1 MTSTNRTLL
10 AQPSVDDVE
19 RAVALATRAPSIH
32 NTQPWRFVLTASAL
46 ELWADR
52 RRQLATADLDGRA
65 LLVSCGGALYLA
77 GMGLAAQ
84 GWRTVTERLPDPAE
98 PDLLARIRVIG
109 RQPAGGRVPRAAA
122 AAAERRHTERRPFG
136 PGVVSSELLDALCA
150 AVEDPALYA
159 HLVVRPDERLDLA
172 VAVSWAD
179 GLEAGDAAFQAELAR
194 WVRPDAGSAG
204 EGVPT
209 TAVPHVQA
217 GQPRHT
223 EVPVRDFEVG
233 TPGGQELAGGAE
245 EQDVDEQP
253 AYLVLFSRDDD
264 TATRLRAGEAYARL
278 SVEAERLGLASSPIT
293 QALDLPGVR
302 GRLQTL
308 MSWPDH
314 PQMILRVGWPP
325 AGDSAPPTARRPI
338 AAVLTVT
345 RPDVPC

>member
-1 MTSTNRTLL
+1 MTSTNSTVL
-10 AQPSVDDVE
+10 AQPSIDDVE
-19 RAVALATRAPSIH
+19 RAIALATRAPSIH
-32 NTQPWRFVLTASAL
+32 NTQPWRFVLAADVL

-52 RRQLATADLDGRA
+52 RRQLEIADLDGRA
-65 LLVSCGGALYLA
+65 LLVSCGGALHLVCL
-77 GMGLAAQ
+77 GFAAQ
-84 GWRTVTERLPDPAE
+84 GWRTMTERLPDPAE
-98 PDLLARIRVIG
+98 PDLLARVRFVGRRTANLRV
-109 RQPAGGRVPRAAA
+109 QEMAAA
-122 AAAERRHTERRPFG
+122 AARRHTERRPFSPDPASPELLSSLCATVHD
-136 PGVVSSELLDALCA
+136 PGVYVHS
-150 AVEDPALYA
+150 VR
-159 HLVVRPDERLDLA
+159 RPDERLDLA

-194 WVRPDAGSAG
+194 WVRPDARVADD
-204 EGVPT
+204 GVPST
-209 TAVPHVQA
+209 SGPHVPV
-217 GQPRHT
+217 GRPRHT

-233 TPGGQELAGGAE
+233 APGGQELAGGVE

-264 TATRLRAGEAYARL
+264 TATRLRSGEAYARL

-302 GRLQTL
+302 SRLRKL

-325 AGDSAPPTARRPI
+325 AGDSAPPTGRRPI